1 MQRILGELLDL
12 LVPRACAACGAETV
26 TLCGRCLGE
35 LAVPVRST
43 VPRYGTREVHGA
55 GEYTGVLRDCLLA
68 YKERD
73 RRDLTALLGLLLA
86 RAVLAVL
93 EHSPGTSPPPASLS
107 AALPAAPPPAPPPP
121 AALLVPVPATP
132 AAVRRRG
139 ADHVAVLGARAAAL
153 LRAEGLDV
161 RCAPLLEVR
170 AHRDQV
176 GFGSTARR
184 RNVRGTHRAS
194 AGAAGL
200 LAGTRTAAAAGARI
214 VVLDDICTT
223 GATVAES
230 TRALTAVRIPVD
242 GVAVVGIA
250 PGGPRTAPGDG
261 I

>member
-107 AALPAAPPPAPPPP
+107 AALPAAPSPP
-121 AALLVPVPATP
+121 AALLVPVPATA

-139 ADHVAVLGARAAAL
+139 ADHVAALGARAAAV

-184 RNVRGTHRAS
+184 RNVRGTHRTS
-194 AGAAGL
+194 AGAGAL

-230 TRALTAVRIPVD
+230 TRALAAARIPVT

-250 PGGPRTAPGDG
+250 PGGSRTTPGDG

>member
-12 LVPRACAACGAETV
+12 LVPRACAGCGAETV
-26 TLCGRCLGE
+26 TLCGRCLAE

-55 GEYTGVLRDCLLA
+55 GEYTGVLRDCLIA

-93 EHSPGTSPPPASLS
+93 EHTPPASS
-107 AALPAAPPPAPPPP
+107 PTASPPPAPPPP

-139 ADHVAVLGARAAAL
+139 ADHVAVLGARAAAV

-200 LAGTRTAAAAGARI
+200 RAGTRTAAAAGARI

>member
-1 MQRILGELLDL
+1 MHRILGELLDL
-12 LVPRACAACGAETV
+12 LVPRACAGCGAETV
-26 TLCGRCLGE
+26 TLCGRCLAE
-35 LAVPVRST
+35 LAVPVRAT
-43 VPRYGTREVHGA
+43 MPRYGTRAVHGA
-55 GEYTGVLRDCLLA
+55 GEYTGVLRDCLVA
-68 YKERD
+68 YKEKD

-93 EHSPGTSPPPASLS
+93 EHSP
-107 AALPAAPPPAPPPP
+107 PAPFPAGAP
-121 AALLVPVPATP
+121 AALLVPVPATA

-139 ADHVAVLGARAAAL
+139 ADHVAALGAHAAAV

-161 RCAPLLEVR
+161 GCAPLLEVR

-184 RNVRGTHRAS
+184 RNVRGTHRARPHPP
-194 AGAAGL
+194 AA
-200 LAGTRTAAAAGARI
+200 LAATRTAAAAGARI
-214 VVLDDICTT
+214 IVLDDICTT

-230 TRALTAVRIPVD
+230 TRALAASRIPVD

>member
-12 LVPRACAACGAETV
+12 LVPRACAGCGAETV
-26 TLCGRCLGE
+26 TLCGRCLAE

-55 GEYTGVLRDCLLA
+55 GEYTGVLRDCLIA

-93 EHSPGTSPPPASLS
+93 EHTPPASS
-107 AALPAAPPPAPPPP
+107 PASPPPAPPPP

>member
-12 LVPRACAACGAETV
+12 LVPRACAGCGAETV
-26 TLCGRCLGE
+26 TLCGRCLAE

-55 GEYTGVLRDCLLA
+55 GEYTGVLRDCLIA
-68 YKERD
+68 YKERY

-93 EHSPGTSPPPASLS
+93 EHTPPASS
-107 AALPAAPPPAPPPP
+107 PASPPPAPPPP

>member
-12 LVPRACAACGAETV
+12 LVPRACAGCGAETV
-26 TLCGRCLGE
+26 TLCGRCLAE

-55 GEYTGVLRDCLLA
+55 GEYTGVLRDCLIA

-93 EHSPGTSPPPASLS
+93 EHTPPASS
-107 AALPAAPPPAPPPP
+107 PASPPPAPPPP

-230 TRALTAVRIPVD
+230 TRGLTAVRIPVD

>member
-1 MQRILGELLDL
+1 MHRILGELLDL
-12 LVPRACAACGAETV
+12 LVPRACAGCGAETV
-26 TLCGRCLGE
+26 TLCGRCLAE
-35 LAVPVRST
+35 LAVPVRAT
-43 VPRYGTREVHGA
+43 MPRYGTRAVHGA
-55 GEYTGVLRDCLLA
+55 GEYTGVLRDCLVA
-68 YKERD
+68 YKEKD

-93 EHSPGTSPPPASLS
+93 EHSP
-107 AALPAAPPPAPPPP
+107 PAPFPAGAP
-121 AALLVPVPATP
+121 AALLVPVPATA

-139 ADHVAVLGARAAAL
+139 ADHVAALGAHAATV

-161 RCAPLLEVR
+161 GCAPLLEVR

-184 RNVRGTHRAS
+184 RNVRGTHRVRPHPPAVL
-194 AGAAGL
+194 GA
-200 LAGTRTAAAAGARI
+200 TRTAAAAGARI
-214 VVLDDICTT
+214 IVLDDICTT

-230 TRALTAVRIPVD
+230 TRALAASRIPVD

>member
-12 LVPRACAACGAETV
+12 LVPRACAGCGAETV
-26 TLCGRCLGE
+26 TLCGRCLAE

-55 GEYTGVLRDCLLA
+55 GEYTGVLRDCLIA

-93 EHSPGTSPPPASLS
+93 EHTPPASSPASPPPAT
-107 AALPAAPPPAPPPP
+107 PPP